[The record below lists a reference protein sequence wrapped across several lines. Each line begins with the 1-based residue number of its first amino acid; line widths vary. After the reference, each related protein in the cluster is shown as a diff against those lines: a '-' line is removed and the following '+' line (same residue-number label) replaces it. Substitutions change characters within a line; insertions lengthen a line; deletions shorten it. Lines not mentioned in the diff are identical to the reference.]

1 MTADQGAKANPRSA
15 PPAIADGLGRR
26 FSFHAF
32 GLWPHGVSRVIV
44 APSQP
49 GLPFCFVLFIPSDAM
64 ARGCGRLTLDED
76 ERQHRSCDANA

>member
-44 APSQP
+44 APSQL

-64 ARGCGRLTLDED
+64 ARGCGQLTLDED
-76 ERQHRSCDANA
+76 ERQHRSRDANA